1 MSKQPNM
8 RKNIY
13 TPKLN
18 LWKLFLVEETE
29 SKTAC
34 HEAQHSQASSPNFI
48 FLGSRKILMEKPLI
62 D

>member
-1 MSKQPNM
+1 M